1 MTDNDE
7 LHVVFGTG
15 PVGMSVM
22 EALMQTGRQR
32 ARMVNRSGRGSVPE
46 GVEVVGGDATD
57 GAFAREVSEG
67 ASVVYFALNPP
78 YDKWPGLFPGLQ
90 AGVLEGAASA
100 GAKLVAMENL
110 YMYGPTDGHPLTEN
124 LPYASNTRKGAVR
137 AKMSEKLMEA
147 HTSGRVRVAIGRASD
162 YFGPGVLVSA
172 AGEQVFGR
180 AVRGKSAQVA
190 GDPDQPHTYTYAPDV
205 GRGLVILGE
214 REEALGQAWHL
225 PSPETLKT
233 REFVEI
239 IFEEVGKHARI
250 QAAPKIVLRA
260 MGLFNPGMREMIE
273 MLYEFEEPFV
283 VDHSKFEEAFGEHA
297 TPLGEAIGHTVRW
310 YRSKRPGGDIHPGV

>member
-1 MTDNDE
+1 
-7 LHVVFGTG
+7 
-15 PVGMSVM
+15 
-22 EALMQTGRQR
+22 
-32 ARMVNRSGRGSVPE
+32 
-46 GVEVVGGDATD
+46 
-57 GAFAREVSEG
+57 
-67 ASVVYFALNPP
+67 
-78 YDKWPGLFPGLQ
+78 
-90 AGVLEGAASA
+90 
-100 GAKLVAMENL
+100 
-110 YMYGPTDGHPLTEN
+110 
-124 LPYASNTRKGAVR
+124 
-137 AKMSEKLMEA
+137 
-147 HTSGRVRVAIGRASD
+147 
-162 YFGPGVLVSA
+162 
-172 AGEQVFGR
+172 
-180 AVRGKSAQVA
+180 
-190 GDPDQPHTYTYAPDV
+190 
-205 GRGLVILGE
+205 
-214 REEALGQAWHL
+214 LGQAWHL